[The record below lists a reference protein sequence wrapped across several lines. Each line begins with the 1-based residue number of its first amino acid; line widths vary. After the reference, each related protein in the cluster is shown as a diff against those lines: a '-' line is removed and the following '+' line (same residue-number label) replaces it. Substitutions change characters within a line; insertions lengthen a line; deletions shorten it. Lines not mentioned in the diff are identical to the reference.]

1 MTSDVGKNL
10 ESILKNENGVADM
23 FGLFWK
29 RVAELHKGE
38 WNVLGYEIMNEPASG
53 NY

>member
-1 MTSDVGKNL
+1 
-10 ESILKNENGVADM
+10 M

-29 RVAELHKGE
+29 RVAELNKGE

-53 NY
+53 NF